1 MLTMLR
7 HCQGKVVVLEHK
19 RARHFGRG
27 RKKTKAEHS
36 IQFLC
41 HTQFAQGGVVRKKKN
56 DSFSGLLEGSR
67 VEFCLTVFMWK

>member
-41 HTQFAQGGVVRKKKN
+41 HTQFAQGGVVRKKKKTTP
-56 DSFSGLLEGSR
+56 FQ
-67 VEFCLTVFMWK
+67 VY